1 MKKLKLNLLI
11 KSDLFNGLLKT
22 YTCIEQENAGRCE
35 LDEMSGQ
42 EDWEEGLRDI
52 KLKDYLIIKE
62 YRPNKLK
69 IKLLQLLIKKWRHFV
84 TTLMF
89 C

>member
-42 EDWEEGLRDI
+42 EDWGRVERH
-52 KLKDYLIIKE
+52 
-62 YRPNKLK
+62 K
-69 IKLLQLLIKKWRHFV
+69 IKGLSDNKRIS
-84 TTLMF
+84 TE
-89 C
+89 